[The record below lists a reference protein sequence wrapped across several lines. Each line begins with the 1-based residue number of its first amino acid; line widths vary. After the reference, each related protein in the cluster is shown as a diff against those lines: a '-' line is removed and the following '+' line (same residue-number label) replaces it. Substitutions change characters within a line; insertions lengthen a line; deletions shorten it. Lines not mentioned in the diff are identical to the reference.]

1 MDFDKIID
9 RNSTKATKLE
19 LRKLLF
25 KTEDIIPLWVAD
37 MDFAVADE
45 IQDALKKRLEHPIFG
60 YTYQDKEFFDAIINW
75 QNRRHN
81 WEVSA
86 RSISVISGVIPA
98 LALSIKAFSEE
109 DDRIM
114 IQPPVYPPFY
124 ELIEKSGRELV
135 KNPLIEKDGNYS
147 IDFVDMENS
156 FKDGVKVI
164 ILNNPHN
171 PVGKVWTR
179 EELETLVELCLKYDV
194 KILSDEI
201 HSDLI
206 TSSNPHIPIA
216 SISKEAS
223 EITITCMAPTKSFNI
238 AGLAIAYTIITD
250 NKLRKAYRRELNNLH
265 LFIGN
270 TIGTEA
276 LIAAYNDSETWLDN
290 MLEYVKANVEY
301 VSDYLKKN
309 IPQISTAK
317 NEGTYL
323 LWLDFRKL
331 NLSNLE
337 LKKFLI
343 EKAKLGLNQGFE
355 FGEEG
360 SGFARLNI
368 ATPRAILEKAMGQLK
383 VAVERSKLV

>member
-1 MDFDKIID
+1 MDFNKIID
-9 RNSTKATKLE
+9 RNNTKATKLE

-25 KTEDIIPLWVAD
+25 KTEDVIPLWVAD

-60 YTYQDKEFFDAIINW
+60 YTYQNAEFFDAIINW
-75 QNRRHN
+75 QKRRHG

-98 LALSIKAFSEE
+98 LALSIQALSEVG
-109 DDRIM
+109 DRIM

-124 ELIEKSGRELV
+124 DLIEKSGRELV
-135 KNPLIEKDGNYS
+135 KNPLIEKDGEYF
-147 IDFVDMENS
+147 IDFSDMESS
-156 FKDGVKVI
+156 FKKGVKI
-164 ILNNPHN
+164 FILNNPHN

-179 EELETLVELCLKYDV
+179 GELETLVELCSKYDV
-194 KILSDEI
+194 KVLSDEI

-206 TSSNPHIPIA
+206 TGDKPHIPIA

-223 EITITCMAPTKSFNI
+223 AITITCMSPTKTFNI
-238 AGLAIAYTIITD
+238 AGLAIAYTIIND
-250 NKLRKAYRRELNNLH
+250 GKLRKAYRKELNNLH

-276 LIAAYNDSETWLDN
+276 LIAAYNDSEEWLDS
-290 MLEYVKANVEY
+290 MLEYVKSNVEY
-301 VSDYLKKN
+301 ISSYLKNN
-309 IPQISTAK
+309 IPEISIAK

-323 LWLDFRKL
+323 LWLDLRKL
-331 NLSNLE
+331 KLSNLE
-337 LKKFLI
+337 LKQFLI
-343 EKAKLGLNQGFE
+343 KKAKLGLNQGFE
-355 FGEEG
+355 FGDEG

-368 ATPRAILEKAMGQLK
+368 ATQRVVLEKAMGQLK
-383 VAVERSKLV
+383 VGVDELKLL

>member
-1 MDFDKIID
+1 MDFDKLID
-9 RNSTKATKLE
+9 RENTRATKLE
-19 LRKLLF
+19 LKKLLF
-25 KTEDIIPLWVAD
+25 KTEDVIPLWVAD
-37 MDFAVADE
+37 MDFAIADE
-45 IQDALKKRLEHPIFG
+45 IQEALKKRLEHPVFG
-60 YTYQDKEFFDAIINW
+60 YTYQNAEFFESIINW
-75 QNRRHN
+75 QKRRHG

-98 LALSIKAFSEE
+98 LALSIKALSEKG
-109 DDRIM
+109 DKIM

-124 ELIEKSGRELV
+124 ELIENSGRELV
-135 KNPLIEKDGNYS
+135 KNSLIEKNGEYS
-147 IDFVDMENS
+147 VDFNDMEKS
-156 FKDGVKVI
+156 FADGVKII

-171 PVGKVWTR
+171 PVGRVWSR
-179 EELETLVELCLKYDV
+179 KDLESLVDLCLKYDV

-206 TSSNPHIPIA
+206 TGNKPHIPVA

-223 EITITCMAPTKSFNI
+223 AVTITCMAPTKTFNI

-250 NKLRKAYRRELNNLH
+250 NKIKKAYRKELNNLH

-270 TIGTEA
+270 TMGAEA
-276 LIAAYNDSETWLDN
+276 LIAAYNDSEKWLESLLVYIKGN
-290 MLEYVKANVEY
+290 AEFVSSYFKKYV
-301 VSDYLKKN
+301 
-309 IPQISTAK
+309 PQISVSK

-323 LWLDFRKL
+323 LWVDFRKL

-360 SGFARLNI
+360 SGFARLNV
-368 ATPRAILEKAMGQLK
+368 ATPRVVLEKAMEQLK
-383 VAVERSKLV
+383 TSVEKL

>member
-1 MDFDKIID
+1 MDFDKVID
-9 RNSTKATKLE
+9 RSNTRATKLE
-19 LRKLLF
+19 LRNILF
-25 KTEDIIPLWVAD
+25 KTDDVIPLWVAD
-37 MDFAVADE
+37 MDFAIADE
-45 IQDALKKRLEHPIFG
+45 IQSALKKRLDHPIFG
-60 YTYQDKEFFDAIINW
+60 YTYQDAEFFEAIINW
-75 QNRRHN
+75 QKKRHN
-81 WEVSA
+81 WQIST

-109 DDRIM
+109 GDKVM
-114 IQPPVYPPFY
+114 IQTPVYPPFY
-124 ELIEKSGRELV
+124 ELVNKSGRELV
-135 KNPLIEKDGNYS
+135 KNPLIENNGEFS
-147 IDFVDMENS
+147 IDFEDMEKS
-156 FKDGVKVI
+156 FAEGGIKII

-171 PVGKVWTR
+171 PVGKVWSR
-179 EELETLVELCLKYDV
+179 NELEKLVELCLKYDV

-206 TSSNPHIPIA
+206 TGTKPHIPVA

-223 EITITCMAPTKSFNI
+223 SITITCMSPTKSFNI

-250 NKLRKAYRRELNNLH
+250 NKLRKTYRKELNSLH

-276 LIAAYNDSETWLDN
+276 LIAAYNEGEQWLDK
-290 MLEYVKANVEY
+290 MLGYVKDNSEF
-301 VSDYLKKN
+301 VSNYLDRN
-309 IPQISTAK
+309 IPEITMSN

-331 NLSNLE
+331 NLSNQE
-337 LKKFLI
+337 LKDFLI
-343 EKAKLGLNQGFE
+343 KEAKLGLNQGFE

-368 ATPRAILEKAMGQLK
+368 ATPRVTLEKAMLQLK
-383 VAVERSKLV
+383 TAINK